1 MSEDDHTHKV
11 TNAWASA
18 QSGAAKQG
26 GVTSQVPGSTPV
38 AEAAL
43 HWYDVNHRVLPWRA
57 AAGAKPDPYHV
68 WLSEI
73 MLQQTT
79 VAAVDGYFR
88 RFVERWPTVQALA
101 AANLDQVLQAWAG
114 LGYYARARNLH
125 ACARAI
131 AESHGGAFPRAEAD
145 LRRLPGVGEYTAA
158 AVAAIAFD
166 SPATVVDGNIERVV
180 ARLDAVTQPLPGAK
194 PALRRAA
201 ARHTPNRR
209 PGDYAQ
215 AMMDIGATLCTPR
228 RPKCLLCPLS
238 AFCEARRLDVAEQLP
253 VKAKKAERPIRR
265 GVAFWVIDRSGS
277 VLLRTRPERG
287 LLGGM
292 TEIPS
297 TPWKEGNMPT
307 LEEALDAAPLRA
319 RWRLAPGIVRH
330 TFTHFFLELTVAV
343 GRIDLRP
350 RDADGFWVSLD
361 AIGDKALPSVM
372 VKTVKHAMRHI
383 D

>member
-1 MSEDDHTHKV
+1 M
-11 TNAWASA
+11 
-18 QSGAAKQG
+18 
-26 GVTSQVPGSTPV
+26 

-43 HWYDVNHRVLPWRA
+43 RWYDANRRVFPWRA
-57 AAGAKPDPYHV
+57 AAGKRPDPYHV

-79 VAAVDGYFR
+79 VVAVDGYFR
-88 RFVERWPTVQALA
+88 RFVERWPTVQTLA
-101 AANLDQVLQAWAG
+101 AAPLDQVLQAWAG

-125 ACARAI
+125 ACARSI
-131 AESHGGAFPRAEAD
+131 VQNHGGVFPQAEAE
-145 LRRLPGVGEYTAA
+145 LLCLPGIGDYTAA

-166 SPATVVDGNIERVV
+166 RPATVVDGNIERVV

-201 ARHTPNRR
+201 ARYTPSHR

-215 AMMDIGATLCTPR
+215 AMMDIGSTLCTPR

-238 AFCEARRLDVAEQLP
+238 ANCAARRLDMAEQLP
-253 VKAKKAERPIRR
+253 TKAKKAERPVRR
-265 GVAFWVIDRSGS
+265 GMAFWVVDRSGA
-277 VLLRTRPERG
+277 VLMRRRPERG

-297 TPWKEGNMPT
+297 SPWTEGAMPT
-307 LEEALDAAPLRA
+307 LDMALDVAPLRA
-319 RWRLAPGIVRH
+319 RWRTSPGVVRH
-330 TFTHFFLELTVAV
+330 TFTHFYLELAVAM

-350 RDADGFWVSLD
+350 REVDGFWVPLD
-361 AIGDKALPSVM
+361 TVGDQALPSVM
-372 VKTVKHAMRHI
+372 VKIVRHALRHV